1 MLLLLLL
8 HRKRHTLWWI
18 ACVMVLAR
26 FIVFACVIMLSWK
39 LVANIYC
46 QSIIFNNCQFSCH
59 LKFLLFESFMG
70 DANWCWLI
78 LFDVGWPS
86 QSTWKCQRMPP
97 VAPPPPPRTNL
108 PSHDK
113 NIHLAKFLHCSGVC
127 VILFCEDFLPH
138 IFSLQGRLC
147 LNCCLKD
154 RSLFQ
159 LATYSAFVDF
169 QDFLNKGYYN
179 ALQWTAF
186 WHKNL
191 HNVFNTIWEHLLLT
205 HQGLG
210 RLSTVCGKP
219 TKHSINIQK
228 PIDYQQN
235 FLSID

>member
-1 MLLLLLL
+1 
-8 HRKRHTLWWI
+8 
-18 ACVMVLAR
+18 
-26 FIVFACVIMLSWK
+26 
-39 LVANIYC
+39 
-46 QSIIFNNCQFSCH
+46 
-59 LKFLLFESFMG
+59 
-70 DANWCWLI
+70 
-78 LFDVGWPS
+78 
-86 QSTWKCQRMPP
+86 MPP

-205 HQGLG
+205 HQIADADCLQKLQKWQMTKMTKSNPRDLRPLRHCLHFWQLRTTIWTFIVSLQLRVTGDSI
-210 RLSTVCGKP
+210 RNSCGV
-219 TKHSINIQK
+219 
-228 PIDYQQN
+228 
-235 FLSID
+235 LV